1 MACRTTQMHTHV
13 PESFQNFRY
22 SDLQNNGSTKQNRNY
37 CALGIL
43 KMSLLYL
50 GALMKAELPWKSTF
64 NVCIGN
70 TLASFHLCYY
80 LKQQIVHLSAI
91 LNAALKDGFYSKTE
105 GVEGMS
111 SPWSKCRPEFEY
123 LTLRRRKIRKQCR
136 DGVGDIFLLARR
148 GSKHWNCKINEVS

>member
-13 PESFQNFRY
+13 PESFQNFRC

-37 CALGIL
+37 CALGIF

-80 LKQQIVHLSAI
+80 LKQQVVHLSAI
-91 LNAALKDGFYSKTE
+91 LNAALKDGFCIKTE
-105 GVEGMS
+105 GLEGMS
-111 SPWSKCRPEFEY
+111 GPWSKCRLEFEY

-148 GSKHWNCKINEVS
+148 GSKPWNCKINEVS

>member
-1 MACRTTQMHTHV
+1 MHTHA
-13 PESFQNFRY
+13 PESFQNFRCL
-22 SDLQNNGSTKQNRNY
+22 DLQNNGSTKQNRNY

-50 GALMKAELPWKSTF
+50 GTLMKAELPWKSTF

-91 LNAALKDGFYSKTE
+91 LNAALKDGSMFLQQNRRVGRNVKS
-105 GVEGMS
+105 VE
-111 SPWSKCRPEFEY
+111 
-123 LTLRRRKIRKQCR
+123 
-136 DGVGDIFLLARR
+136 
-148 GSKHWNCKINEVS
+148 